1 MASLA
6 VPVDPSL
13 AEVRQALVFFIQIA
27 YFSCRGNN
35 IIFIVGIGVNR
46 ILAFA
51 RHDVGE
57 LRFKKQKRDTRS
69 ARRKTGQH
77 VASLD

>member
-1 MASLA
+1 M
-6 VPVDPSL
+6 
-13 AEVRQALVFFIQIA
+13 FFIQIA

-46 ILAFA
+46 ILAFE
-51 RHDVGE
+51 RHGQGSKSRRE
-57 LRFKKQKRDTRS
+57 PDTRS

-77 VASLD
+77 VARIDRQSHTFEWGDGPMKYIVREG